1 MTLKPFASLTMIAL
15 TAASYLP
22 LSSHAASLADIYQ
35 LALNNDAQF
44 KVAAAN
50 RDAGKLQGVIGRSAL
65 LPQINARASYTKSDG
80 TSESY
85 PARDISG
92 APLLNEPVTPV
103 DSDSD
108 VTSIN
113 YGVTLDQPLFDAAT
127 WYSYQQ
133 SKAATEITQVQFQLE
148 QQNLILRTASAY
160 FDALKAV
167 DDLETAIA
175 EEDALSHSLEQTQ
188 QRFEVG
194 LTAITEVHE
203 AQAEYDSAKAN
214 RLSREGDLVIAFEAL
229 EVLTGQ
235 TQLQVAPLKDNFP
248 VTPPV
253 PAERSEWVELAKNNN
268 LNLQNARLSL
278 NEAESNYK
286 AARSR
291 HLPTVSAQLGYSG
304 ADVDTDNGGPF
315 ISNNTND
322 GMSASVT
329 LNVPLYSGGNVSARR
344 QAAAFGKVAAKETF
358 NQTERQIVQLTR
370 SQHQRVNTAVATV
383 HARRQAIVSNE
394 SALEATKAGYDVGTR
409 NLVNVLDAQRRV
421 YTAKRNF
428 LSELY
433 NYVLAGLELK
443 QAAGTLSADD
453 IAKLDQWL
461 DKAQLVGLPAQ

>member
-35 LALNNDAQF
+35 LALSNDAQF

-50 RDAGKLQGVIGRSAL
+50 RDAGKLQSEIGRSAL
-65 LPQINARASYTKSDG
+65 LPQINARAIYSKSDG

-85 PARDISG
+85 PTRDALG
-92 APLLNEPVTPV
+92 APLLNDPVVPV
-103 DSDSD
+103 DAE
-108 VTSIN
+108 VTSLN

-133 SKAATEITQVQFQLE
+133 SKAATEISQVQFQLE
-148 QQNLILRTASAY
+148 QQSLILRTAGAY

-167 DDLETAIA
+167 DELETAIA

-203 AQAEYDSAKAN
+203 AQAEFDSAKAN

-235 TQLQVAPLKDNFP
+235 TQIQVAPLKDNFP

-253 PAERSEWVELAKNNN
+253 PAERGEWVDLAKQHN
-268 LNLQNARLSL
+268 LRLQTARLSL
-278 NEAESNYK
+278 DEAESNYK

-304 ADVDTDNGGPF
+304 SDVDTDNSGPF
-315 ISNNTND
+315 INNRTED
-322 GMSASVT
+322 GMAASVT
-329 LNVPLYSGGNVSARR
+329 LNVPIFSGGNVSARR
-344 QAAAFGKVAAKETF
+344 QVAAYGKVAAKETL
-358 NQTERQIVQLTR
+358 NQTEREIVQLTR
-370 SQHQRVNTAVATV
+370 SQHQRVNTSVATV

-443 QAAGTLSADD
+443 QAAGTLSAED